1 MNENLI
7 IFKEQDKQLDEL
19 FKSIKRQREIAQE
32 LNNELESQNQL
43 LENLREDVE
52 LTQEKVNLS
61 SKSLNNIVEGQR
73 TWGQWIKSWFN

>member
-19 FKSIKRQREIAQE
+19 FKSIKRQREIAEQ

-43 LENLREDVE
+43 LESLREDVE

-61 SKSLNNIVEGQR
+61 NKVGL
-73 TWGQWIKSWFN
+73 IKCYDDMG

>member
-19 FKSIKRQREIAQE
+19 FKSIKRQREIAEQ

-43 LENLREDVE
+43 LESLREDVE

-61 SKSLNNIVEGQR
+61 NKSLNNIVEGQR